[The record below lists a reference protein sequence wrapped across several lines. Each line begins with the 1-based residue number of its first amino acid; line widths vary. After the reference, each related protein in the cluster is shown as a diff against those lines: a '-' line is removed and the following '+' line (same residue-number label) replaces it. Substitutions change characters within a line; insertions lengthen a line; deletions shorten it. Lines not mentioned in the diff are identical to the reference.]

1 MNLIESWQLLVPIVV
16 AIIVWVLNEI
26 SKRKWED
33 YKRKEESYRN
43 LLSSIK
49 GFYSASHDVN
59 LKQAFIDQLQICWLY
74 APDEVIL
81 KADQFLELVRVGD
94 ETTDSK
100 KEREKTLGEL
110 VLTIRKDILSRKK
123 TKKSKLKSDNFR
135 LLHAQPST
143 TSEAV
148 LPRQQ

>member
-1 MNLIESWQLLVPIVV
+1 LNLIESWQFLVPIVV
-16 AIIVWVLNEI
+16 AIIVWVLNEM

-49 GFYSASHDVN
+49 GFYAASNDVN
-59 LKQAFIDQLQICWLY
+59 LKQAFIDQLNICWLY

-94 ETTDSK
+94 ETPDSK
-100 KEREKTLGEL
+100 KEREKALGEL

-123 TKKSKLKSDNFR
+123 TKKTKLKSDNFR
-135 LLHAQPST
+135 LLYAQPIASPD
-143 TSEAV
+143 AA
-148 LPRQQ
+148 LPRR